1 MRRFLSLI
9 ISIVIAVAIFAV
21 PANRRP
27 FVVKQ
32 SDGTTLSLVHTG
44 DEALHYFMTT
54 DGFPVVKDASGDYM
68 YATFSQDGTFLSTGV
83 VAHNVEARN
92 SDEVALLSTIDCDA
106 VKEKVT
112 NVHAARSAKY
122 RKAATARSSSI
133 ITQGEVFIPVLLV
146 QFSDVKFTFTKEDI
160 NKLLNEENYKYNFA
174 DMYTAYGS
182 ARDYFIAQSGGLFKP
197 EFVVTD
203 IVTLP
208 QPMAYYGGNDSSG
221 DDKNPQAMIRDGI
234 GLADATMNFAQ
245 FDNNLDGEIEFLYC
259 IYAGYSESTGADS
272 NTVWPHQWVLSSNG
286 GKKYA
291 DGVYCDTY
299 ACSSELSLNETSEQ
313 NSRKYLAGI
322 GTICHEFSHCL
333 GLHDVYDVSGS
344 SGNWGMDEWDLM
356 DLGSYAAEGYIPVG
370 YNSYQKE
377 ACGWQKLQE
386 LDKKGI
392 YSMLPQTQN
401 GVGYKIVNDAN
412 PNEYYIL
419 ENRKREGWDQ
429 TLQADGMMIIHVDYD
444 ATVWD
449 NNSINTTSGHPRFQ
463 LVPADND
470 LAVYG
475 TVSTTE
481 FYESMAK
488 DLWPG
493 AARNTEFTNTSV
505 PAAKVF
511 TGGYLNKPVTKI
523 KYENYVAS
531 FAFMG
536 GEIAPPEIE
545 PATDVT
551 ENSFVA
557 NWTLVDDATEYFLEL
572 YRQVESADGDV
583 KKLLEEDFAQCRYS
597 GSSITDELDA
607 YMTTPGWTGYNL
619 YSERGVMRIGA
630 YSSYGYAETP
640 LMNAS
645 GEIVVTFDVQKY
657 NSNDVGI
664 DLTVDVLYNSENVIM
679 TKNITA
685 EGAVELRC
693 NVDGE
698 FYIRFS
704 TSKNATVKRALM
716 DNLVVSV
723 KSLYKNEL
731 KEIVTT
737 ESDNYKFEGLEEGRY
752 AYRVKAVDGD
762 TESEF
767 SEYAEVVLSATGI
780 VEISGAENGYIEV
793 YTLNGVM
800 IYNGKKEYMPN
811 LSHGIYI
818 IRNGNYVEKLF
829 YK

>member
-9 ISIVIAVAIFAV
+9 ISIVIAVSIFAV

-92 SDEVALLSTIDCDA
+92 SDEVALLSTINCDA
-106 VKEKVT
+106 VKENVT

-160 NKLLNEENYKYNFA
+160 KKLLNEENYKYNFA

-286 GKKYA
+286 DKKHA

-299 ACSSELSLNETSEQ
+299 ACSSELSLNETYEQ
-313 NSRKYLAGI
+313 NSGKYLAGI

-356 DLGSYAAEGYIPVG
+356 DMGSYAAEGYIPVG

-377 ACGWQKLQE
+377 ACGWQKL
-386 LDKKGI
+386 
-392 YSMLPQTQN
+392 
-401 GVGYKIVNDAN
+401 
-412 PNEYYIL
+412 
-419 ENRKREGWDQ
+419 
-429 TLQADGMMIIHVDYD
+429 H
-444 ATVWD
+444 
-449 NNSINTTSGHPRFQ
+449 
-463 LVPADND
+463 
-470 LAVYG
+470 
-475 TVSTTE
+475 
-481 FYESMAK
+481 
-488 DLWPG
+488 
-493 AARNTEFTNTSV
+493 
-505 PAAKVF
+505 
-511 TGGYLNKPVTKI
+511 
-523 KYENYVAS
+523 
-531 FAFMG
+531 
-536 GEIAPPEIE
+536 
-545 PATDVT
+545 
-551 ENSFVA
+551 
-557 NWTLVDDATEYFLEL
+557 
-572 YRQVESADGDV
+572 QV
-583 KKLLEEDFAQCRYS
+583 R
-597 GSSITDELDA
+597 
-607 YMTTPGWTGYNL
+607 
-619 YSERGVMRIGA
+619 
-630 YSSYGYAETP
+630 
-640 LMNAS
+640 
-645 GEIVVTFDVQKY
+645 
-657 NSNDVGI
+657 
-664 DLTVDVLYNSENVIM
+664 
-679 TKNITA
+679 
-685 EGAVELRC
+685 
-693 NVDGE
+693 
-698 FYIRFS
+698 
-704 TSKNATVKRALM
+704 
-716 DNLVVSV
+716 
-723 KSLYKNEL
+723 
-731 KEIVTT
+731 
-737 ESDNYKFEGLEEGRY
+737 
-752 AYRVKAVDGD
+752 
-762 TESEF
+762 
-767 SEYAEVVLSATGI
+767 
-780 VEISGAENGYIEV
+780 
-793 YTLNGVM
+793 
-800 IYNGKKEYMPN
+800 
-811 LSHGIYI
+811 
-818 IRNGNYVEKLF
+818 
-829 YK
+829 